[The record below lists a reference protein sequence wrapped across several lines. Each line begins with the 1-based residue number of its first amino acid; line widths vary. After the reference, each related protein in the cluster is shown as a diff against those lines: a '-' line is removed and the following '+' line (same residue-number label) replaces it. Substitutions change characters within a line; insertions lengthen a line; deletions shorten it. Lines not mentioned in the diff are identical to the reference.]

1 MNAAEGPG
9 RALIDQTISHLEH
22 LIFRGELKP
31 GDKLSE
37 QALSSRFG
45 ISREPLRE
53 AIRSLERRRL
63 VERVPFAG
71 LRVVQLTVDDIEQLL
86 VTREAREGMACRQA
100 AENMT
105 LHERRQLCQSLAELE
120 RKFREEGPSGVFRN
134 GAADNDL
141 HIQIARGSPNRW
153 LILFAAELYPLLRI
167 CWFQSM
173 IVTASQKHR
182 GKEVNREHRAIIEA
196 IEQRDPDAAER
207 LMRAHLVASCG
218 IARKSHEVAAPAG
231 RYFADFSP
239 VYGGM
244 TVTTIGGLFSDH
256 PVMRTSLQVFVL
268 NDAITFFCN

>member
-9 RALIDQTISHLEH
+9 RALIDQTVSQLEH

-45 ISREPLRE
+45 ISRGPLRE
-53 AIRSLERRRL
+53 AIRSLEGRRL

-71 LRVVQLTVDDIEQLL
+71 VRVVQLTVDDIEQLL
-86 VTREAREGMACRQA
+86 VTREALEGMACRQA

-105 LHERRQLCQSLAELE
+105 LHETRQLCQSLAELE

-141 HIQIARGSPNRW
+141 HIQIARGSRNRW
-153 LILFAAELYPLLRI
+153 LIDIICGELYPLLRI
-167 CWFQSM
+167 CRFQSM

-182 GKEVNREHRAIIEA
+182 GKAVNREHRAIIAA

-207 LMRAHLVASCG
+207 LMRAHLVASRENLMKWLRRQDG
-218 IARKSHEVAAPAG
+218 ISGPAAHRMEA
-231 RYFADFSP
+231 
-239 VYGGM
+239 
-244 TVTTIGGLFSDH
+244 
-256 PVMRTSLQVFVL
+256 
-268 NDAITFFCN
+268 